1 MPHQSSTQISRDP
14 SVSSFYVGN
23 EFYEALIA
31 DFSDW
36 VDDSRAINEVGQRD
50 AVTRFLAKE
59 ARMLDERRL
68 EDWLALFAPECIYWV
83 PVTQDGGDP
92 RREVAISFDD
102 RRRLEDRV
110 FRLGLAQAWSQ
121 RPASRTIHNVG
132 NIELFRTDHENILM
146 VRSVFTISEFWADET
161 RIWSGWCGHRLRHI
175 DDKFEIL
182 VKQVNLIDHD
192 QNLRNPSILF

>member
-1 MPHQSSTQISRDP
+1 MPHQSNTQVSRDP
-14 SVSSFYVGN
+14 STSSFYVSN
-23 EFYEALIA
+23 EFYDALIA
-31 DFSDW
+31 DFSSW
-36 VDDSRAINEVGQRD
+36 IDDNCAIAEIGLRD
-50 AVTRFLAKE
+50 AVARFLYKE
-59 ARMLDERRL
+59 ARMLDEKRL

-83 PVTQDGGDP
+83 PVTSDGGDP

-121 RPASRTIHNVG
+121 RPASRTVHNVG
-132 NIELFRTDHENILM
+132 NIELFGTEDEQILM
-146 VRSVFTISEFWADET
+146 VRSAFTISEFWAGET
-161 RIWSGWCGHRLRHI
+161 RIWSGWCGHRLGHV
-175 DDKFEIL
+175 DNKFEIL